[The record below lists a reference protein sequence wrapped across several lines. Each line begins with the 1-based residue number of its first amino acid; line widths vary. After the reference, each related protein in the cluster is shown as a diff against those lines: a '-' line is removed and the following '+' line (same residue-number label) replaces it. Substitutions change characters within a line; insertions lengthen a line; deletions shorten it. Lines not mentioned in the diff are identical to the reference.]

1 MNNEDRVIELIAES
15 HERKLTRAEKSIVNK
30 AKWIDRKDD
39 IHAMHEKKALARQP
53 IGTAIGNKQRMTEF
67 KELLLSQ
74 ENGSRVIRKV
84 LEIAMDDGNP
94 GQMGALKLCIDR
106 QLPMSMFEA
115 KAGGQRTAIS
125 ISIVGIGESATTID
139 NDTGNVTDV

>member
-39 IHAMHEKKALARQP
+39 IHAVHEKKALARQP
-53 IGTAIGNKQRMTEF
+53 VGTAIGNKQRMTEF

-94 GQMGALKLCIDR
+94 GQMGALKLCLDR

-115 KAGGQRTAIS
+115 TKNQPRSQIQINIT
-125 ISIVGIGESATTID
+125 GIGETHMGDVID
-139 NDTGNVTDV
+139 VEPEL